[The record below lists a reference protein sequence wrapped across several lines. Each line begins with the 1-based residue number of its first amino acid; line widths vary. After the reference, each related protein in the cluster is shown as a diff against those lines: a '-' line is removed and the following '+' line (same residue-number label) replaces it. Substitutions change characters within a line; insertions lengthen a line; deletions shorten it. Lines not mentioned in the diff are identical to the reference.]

1 LKTVVT
7 SEQKS
12 RLLLVGKKRR
22 RRLFAIGEYMLAA
35 LVVLGVLIV
44 ARDPA
49 HWLNGWV
56 NVAPYGGADLPASA
70 YMPRAVLPGGNQPAA
85 PRESPAEEHLDVSAL
100 QAASDYAEAQQSKA
114 LIVTRHGYIVFEK
127 YWQGSEFDTV
137 VDSKGLGRV
146 LAALATGA
154 AIADKKIGWP
164 DEPVGYLIPAWS
176 KDPRGEITVR
186 NLLQMSSGLGS
197 SASAYGSTRVLDMPL
212 GAPPGTRWL
221 DQNADPDL
229 LGQVIHR
236 ATGRPYADYLSES
249 IWARIGASDASVW
262 VGQDGDPHVDAGF
275 FARQSDWL
283 RVGELLL
290 NNGNF
295 RGDEVL
301 SPRWVPEL
309 LKPSKSNSNYGSYVR
324 LGEHQ
329 APGASPYATPDV
341 LMVAGGGN
349 RMWLVP
355 ALQIAILRTGG
366 QPAAEWDD
374 GRIPNL
380 IIRGARDFVPP
391 AARPGADI
399 RQLVPNH

>member
-1 LKTVVT
+1 LKTVI
-7 SEQKS
+7 KW
-12 RLLLVGKKRR
+12 
-22 RRLFAIGEYMLAA
+22 ALAA
-35 LVVLGVLIV
+35 LVVLAVLIV
-44 ARDPA
+44 AKDPA
-49 HWLNGWV
+49 RWLKGRID
-56 NVAPYGGADLPASA
+56 VAPYGGSGIPDSR
-70 YMPRAVLPGGNQPAA
+70 YKPRALLPGGNQPPA
-85 PRESPAEEHLDVSAL
+85 PRESATEEQLDVGAL
-100 QAASDYAEAQQSKA
+100 QAASDYAEVQQSKA

-127 YWQGSEFDTV
+127 YWQGSKFDTM
-137 VDSKGLGRV
+137 VDSRGLGRV

-164 DEPVGYLIPAWS
+164 DEPVGYLIPAWR
-176 KDPRGEITVR
+176 KDKRGEITVR

-197 SASAYGSTRVLDMPL
+197 SSSTYSTTRLLDMPL

-229 LGQVIHR
+229 LGAVIHR
-236 ATGRPYADYLSES
+236 ATGRSYAEYVSES
-249 IWARIGASDASVW
+249 IWARIGAGDASLW
-262 VGQDGDPHVDAGF
+262 LNGEDGDPHVDTGF
-275 FARQSDWL
+275 LARQGDWL

-309 LKPSKSNSNYGSYVR
+309 LKPSRSNSNYGSYVR

-329 APGASPYATPDV
+329 APGASPYATSDV
-341 LMVAGGGN
+341 LLVEGGGN

-355 ALQIAILRTGG
+355 SLQLAILRTGG
-366 QPAAEWDD
+366 QPAADWDD
-374 GRIPNL
+374 GRIPNF
-380 IIRGARDFVPP
+380 IIRGARDFVPA
-391 AARPGADI
+391 AARPGADL